1 MDKCKNG
8 IMLNFKGAYTA
19 YKAIFE
25 CNVAWAKLY
34 WKEYLIFSLVVY
46 GASIIATKA
55 YIKKNF

>member
-1 MDKCKNG
+1 
-8 IMLNFKGAYTA
+8 MLNFKGACTA
-19 YKAIFE
+19 YKE
-25 CNVAWAKLY
+25 LLGCSVAWTKLY